1 MQRWKKLIIVLSTL
15 VVLIVA
21 ATVWLYLGQLEDEN
35 RYVRNNIEILV
46 NDYVKQE
53 GHYPRDMASLVS
65 ALEHEGP
72 ESILGP
78 MRRRG
83 KLTVLHE
90 DEHVYRVRLTMSGPR
105 PMDIT
110 RDIDK
115 EQPVQFEPKSP
126 KE

>member
-1 MQRWKKLIIVLSTL
+1 MRRKKLIIVLSAV
-15 VVLIVA
+15 VVLVGA
-21 ATVWLYLGQLEDEN
+21 ATVWLYLGQLDDEN
-35 RYVRNNIEILV
+35 RYVNFNIESRI
-46 NDYVKQE
+46 DAYAKQE

-83 KLTVLHE
+83 KLTILHE
-90 DEHVYRVRLTMSGPR
+90 DEKVYRVRLTMSGPR

-115 EQPVQFEPKSP
+115 EQPVKFEPP
-126 KE
+126 APED

>member
-1 MQRWKKLIIVLSTL
+1 MQRWKKLIIIVSVL
-15 VVLIVA
+15 VVLIGA

-53 GHYPRDMASLVS
+53 GHYPRDMATLVS
-65 ALEHEGP
+65 ALEHKGP

-90 DEHVYRVRLTMSGPR
+90 DEKVYRVRVTMGGPR

-115 EQPVQFEPKSP
+115 EQPVKFEPP
-126 KE
+126 VPED

>member
-1 MQRWKKLIIVLSTL
+1 MQRWKKLIIIVSVL
-15 VVLIVA
+15 VVLIGA

-53 GHYPRDMASLVS
+53 GHYPRDMATLVS
-65 ALEHEGP
+65 ALEHKGP

-83 KLTVLHE
+83 KLTVLQE

-115 EQPVQFEPKSP
+115 EQPVQLDQEPA